1 MSAARATTPARPR
14 RRLSWAAW
22 LIAIGLLIEVI
33 SLIWSH
39 PTAFLLFLA
48 PGAVLVAAGVLLF
61 LWEIVNYRVV
71 PPEEDEEPEEKQAP
85 AEKQKP
91 AAAAAGEPKATPS
104 TTSD

>member
-1 MSAARATTPARPR
+1 MSADRATAGTPPR

-22 LIAIGLLIEVI
+22 LIAVGLLIEVI

-48 PGAVLVAAGVLLF
+48 PGAVLVAVGVALF

-71 PPEEDEEPEEKQAP
+71 PPAEATEPS
-85 AEKQKP
+85 
-91 AAAAAGEPKATPS
+91 GATNA
-104 TTSD
+104 D